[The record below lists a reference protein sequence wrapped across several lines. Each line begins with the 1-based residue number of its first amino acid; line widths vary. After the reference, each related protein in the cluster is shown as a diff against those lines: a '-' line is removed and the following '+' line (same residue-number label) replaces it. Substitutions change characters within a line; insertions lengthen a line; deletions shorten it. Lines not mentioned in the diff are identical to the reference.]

1 MAENRIS
8 GLHGAT
14 TNGVASLDKPISVLT
29 PPGLVSIIVPCCGM
43 LEYTKLCV
51 PSIMKHTRAPFE
63 LIFVDIGSLDGTAE
77 YLAGVKAVLPIRVE
91 IVRTQTDLGI
101 PEACKEALGQARG
114 EYLVLLNNDTIVTE
128 AWLQKLIGL
137 ASMSPAVGLVGPMS
151 NYAAVGQLIEE
162 TLPYRVG
169 PRKKKPGV
177 RTQEPGIGGPGW
189 LVDVESVYE
198 YARQY
203 WDRHKGNWLEVERLG
218 GFCLLMKREVLRRC
232 ATQLEKWTDLSL
244 FDTDILSNKAR
255 QAGFTLAICR
265 DLFIHHFGTRTFAH
279 GAPST
284 ADKPKTPELQR
295 R

>member
-1 MAENRIS
+1 MAENRILDLL
-8 GLHGAT
+8 GDGK
-14 TNGVASLDKPISVLT
+14 NGTAPALDKPISVLT

-51 PSIMKHTRAPFE
+51 PSVLKHSRAPFE
-63 LIFVDIGSLDGTAE
+63 LIFLDIGSLDGTAE
-77 YLAGVKAVLPIRVE
+77 YLAGIKAALPIRVE

-101 PEACKEALGQARG
+101 SDTCKEALAQARG
-114 EYLVLLNNDTIVTE
+114 EYLVLLNNDTVVTE

-137 ASMSPAVGLVGPMS
+137 ASMSPAIGLVGPMS

-177 RTQEPGIGGPGW
+177 RHQESGGGW
-189 LVDVESVYE
+189 LVDVEAVNE
-198 YARQY
+198 FAKQY

-218 GFCLLMKREVLRRC
+218 GFCLFMKREVLRRC

-244 FDTDILSNKAR
+244 FDTDILSSKAR

-284 ADKPKTPELQR
+284 TDKPKTPALQR